1 MILKVFPSLDDSVIL
16 SALQSDA
23 EYFWSVVLSRPFRD
37 SCHTPGAGKCMCI
50 YKTFAAPENNEGEK
64 QKLCLHYAIELC
76 VFASLYNLKKKKK
89 IKKNHQSIRVFKVG
103 LG

>member
-1 MILKVFPSLDDSVIL
+1 
-16 SALQSDA
+16 
-23 EYFWSVVLSRPFRD
+23 
-37 SCHTPGAGKCMCI
+37 MCI

-89 IKKNHQSIRVFKVG
+89 SKKIIKAFVFSKLAWVKVTKVKRYVSG
-103 LG
+103 CSQQKQFKLGGVVSGKCICICSGT